1 MVKSTMNEDIQK
13 YPIYGLNNGRLFRIY
28 NIHSTRDYNHYMYSM
43 HHYILR
49 KHYEDNIQWYKDRG
63 IEQKLILLPIYIHE
77 QVHNIAIKNLSDED
91 FEKYFKINRNKLFYK
106 RNCNFSL

>member
-1 MVKSTMNEDIQK
+1 MAKSTMNEDIKK
-13 YPIYGLNNGRLFRIY
+13 YPIYALDNGRLFRIY

-49 KHYEDNIQWYKDRG
+49 MHYEDNIQWYKDRG

-91 FEKYFKINRNKLFYK
+91 FEKYFKISRNKLFYRK
-106 RNCNFSL
+106 KFV